1 MGRLWQE
8 KRACQ
13 LRALDLE
20 AAERA
25 AAQRLRCQREANVEL
40 EERVASLEA
49 ELGKHC
55 QHLQAAGVH
64 GHPCA
69 SGAGCITAASRPP
82 ADACAAC
89 DAYRQQLAEL
99 RSRGLEAALREGQL
113 RQQAVSLEDEL
124 YGLQMEAV
132 DARRAL
138 AEERVAW
145 AARSEAEAARAR
157 RLEQDA
163 REAVLLYRMAAEKLQ
178 DGVDLLAS
186 LQEAEGKLQHLDE
199 DLSLVTDGGHQG
211 DEHGNARVSDDERAC
226 GGCHADCRA
235 ENFGTDI
242 TNCLVPLAGT
252 SEWQVAPDD
261 SASWK
266 SWSESRRPRS
276 PSPSGGPGWLDLNA
290 KWHPPDKEWALL
302 EEPKPPLASMA
313 GSAAKVQLP
322 LPEWLAGELASVAK
336 EREHKQMLRLASPS
350 SA

>member
-13 LRALDLE
+13 MRALDLE

-25 AAQRLRCQREANVEL
+25 AAQRLRRQQEANAEL

-49 ELGKHC
+49 ELGRHC
-55 QHLQAAGVH
+55 QHLQAAGFH

-69 SGAGCITAASRPP
+69 SGAGCSTKASRLP

-113 RQQAVSLEDEL
+113 RQQAASLEDEL

-145 AARSEAEAARAR
+145 DARSEAEAARAR

-199 DLSLVTDGGHQG
+199 DLSFVTDGDSQ
-211 DEHGNARVSDDERAC
+211 DNEHGNARVGNDDREC
-226 GGCHADCRA
+226 GHADCRA
-235 ENFGTDI
+235 EKFGTDI
-242 TNCLVPLAGT
+242 TNCLEPLAGT

-266 SWSESRRPRS
+266 SWSESRRPRL
-276 PSPSGGPGWLDLNA
+276 PSPIGGPGWLDLNA
-290 KWHPPDKEWALL
+290 KWHPPDEEWALL

-313 GSAAKVQLP
+313 DSAAKSHLP
-322 LPEWLAGELASVAK
+322 LPDWLAGELVSVSK